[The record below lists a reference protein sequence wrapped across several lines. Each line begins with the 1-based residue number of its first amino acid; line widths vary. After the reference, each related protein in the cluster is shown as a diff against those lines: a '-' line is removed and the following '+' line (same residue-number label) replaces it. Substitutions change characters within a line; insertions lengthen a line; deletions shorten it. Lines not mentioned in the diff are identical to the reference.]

1 VVTKAS
7 WEHFAKLQD
16 IQISGSPGVRVL
28 NYDLRFSCKEVR
40 KLSGLKLTDAFLEG
54 DPGFLLPSLRKVK
67 MCLNQGVP
75 DSPINVI

>member
-1 VVTKAS
+1 MVTKAS

-28 NYDLRFSCKEVR
+28 NYDLRFSFEEV
-40 KLSGLKLTDAFLEG
+40 LKLFVPKLADAFLEG
-54 DPGFLLPSLRKVK
+54 VPRLHLPSLRKLK
-67 MCLNQGVP
+67 MCSNQGLP